1 MKNPLKLDGEEVKIL
16 RDFERGEF
24 TSLTNF
30 KQEKRQLEEAAHNFL
45 RKDKRINIRIS
56 SRDLKTLPKK
66 AAKEGMP
73 YQTLISSTLHKFV
86 TGKLKSV
93 EQEIAKANIKAA
105 RRILR
110 RKGGQPPAPEDRLP

>member
-16 RDFERGEF
+16 QDFERGEF

-30 KQEKRQLEEAAHNFL
+30 KQEKRQLEEAAHHFFQ
-45 RKDKRINIRIS
+45 KDKRINIRIS
-56 SRDLKTLPKK
+56 SRDLETLQKR

-73 YQTLISSTLHKFV
+73 YQILISSTLHKFV

-93 EQEIAKANIKAA
+93 
-105 RRILR
+105 
-110 RKGGQPPAPEDRLP
+110 G